1 MIELSNVSK
10 SFGENT
16 AVSDLSLNINSGEFF
31 GFLGPNGAGKTTTI
45 KMINGLLKPN
55 KGTLK
60 ICGIDV
66 QDDPEGA
73 KMKTGYVPD
82 SPYLYEKLT
91 AREYLEFTGG
101 LYRLA
106 PEKINSQIEW
116 LFDLFG
122 MQDWADS
129 RCEEYSHGMRQKV
142 VFSSAFIHDP
152 EVLIIDE
159 PMVGLDPQS
168 GRLIKDLLKLYSQR
182 GTTVFVSTHT
192 LSLAEELCDRIG
204 IVYNGKLIASG
215 TIEELRYEAE
225 AAGEN
230 LESLFLKLT
239 GGPRAANLPD
249 GVKIE

>member
-1 MIELSNVSK
+1 MIELLNVSK
-10 SFGENT
+10 SYGENK
-16 AVSDLSLNINSGEFF
+16 AVCDLSLHIASGEFF

-45 KMINGLLKPN
+45 KMMNGLLRPDN
-55 KGTLK
+55 GAVK

-66 QDDPEGA
+66 QGKPGLA

-101 LYRLA
+101 LYGLS
-106 PEKINSQIEW
+106 PGKIKSQIEW
-116 LFDLFG
+116 LFELFG
-122 MQDWADS
+122 MGEWADS

-168 GRLIKDLLKLYSQR
+168 GRLVKDLLKLYSQR

-192 LSLAEELCDRIG
+192 LNLAEELCDRIG
-204 IVYNGKLIASG
+204 IVYNGKLIATGS
-215 TIEELRYEAE
+215 IDELRSKAE
-225 AAGEN
+225 AGGEN

-249 GVKIE
+249 GIKIE

>member
-1 MIELSNVSK
+1 MIEISNVSK
-10 SFGENT
+10 SFGDNQ
-16 AVSDLSLNINSGEFF
+16 AVSDLTLNINAGEFF

-45 KMINGLLKPN
+45 KMMNGLLRPD
-55 KGTLK
+55 KGVIK
-60 ICGIDV
+60 VCGTEV
-66 QDDPEGA
+66 MENPEAA

-82 SPYLYEKLT
+82 SPYLYEKLS

-101 LYRLA
+101 LYRMP
-106 PEKINSQIEW
+106 PEKIKSQIEW
-116 LFDLFG
+116 LIDLFG
-122 MQDWADS
+122 MESWADD

-142 VFSSAFIHDP
+142 VFCSAFLHDP
-152 EVLIIDE
+152 EVLVIDE

-168 GRLIKDLLKLYSQR
+168 ARLVKDLLKLFSGK

-215 TIEELRYEAE
+215 SINELRSMAE
-225 AAGEN
+225 SDGEN

-239 GGPRAANLPD
+239 GGPRTANLPK
-249 GVKIE
+249 GIAIE